1 MSAAKRR
8 KLYVGVDYGTTFS
21 GKQQSHPSKWNR
33 ANYPGISFVLSTASD
48 WKDVVIIRQWP
59 GASGVNLDKV
69 PSKIGYLKNGKSAGQ
84 AQGRKPIRW
93 GYEAKPSSSYAICSW
108 TKLLLDTSRATEDE
122 DALATSLRRQQELFG
137 APPDKTPFDVVSDY
151 LEKLYAHCMETLTK
165 HYEDSFLRITPI
177 EFHLTVPAVWP
188 QRARKLTLQAAS
200 KAGFTSRKGDSIK
213 VCKPIPLFMSAGEVA
228 GHCH

>member
-1 MSAAKRR
+1 M
-8 KLYVGVDYGTTFS
+8 
-21 GKQQSHPSKWNR
+21 
-33 ANYPGISFVLSTASD
+33 
-48 WKDVVIIRQWP
+48 
-59 GASGVNLDKV
+59 NLDKV
-69 PSKIGYLKNGKSAGQ
+69 PSKIGYLKTGKSTGQ

-93 GYEAKPSSSYAICSW
+93 GYEAKPSSSYNICSW
-108 TKLLLDTSRATEDE
+108 TKLLLDNSRATEDE

-137 APPDKTPFDVVSDY
+137 TPPDKPAFDVVSDY

-213 VCKPIPLFMSAGEVA
+213 VGNTYVPNKYRKSGVHAKNRRSYILWMLCPKTRREQYGCWEVLRSTLIPS
-228 GHCH
+228 